1 MTRDGINRSFWQSD
15 ESPNFSSDSID
26 LTFDTI
32 IVGAG
37 ITGVT
42 LAKELQHRGIKCLL
56 LDKENPGFGT
66 TGGTTAHINNFYD
79 ASYNEIIANF
89 GAPAAQQL
97 LLSTFDTVDY
107 IKNNI
112 IRNRISC
119 DFSVCDFFLF
129 SAEEGQNEQ
138 LDQIYKAHQQLG
150 LKTSQVNSIPFSVP
164 FKKAICIEG
173 QAQFHPI
180 KYIEGLLSA
189 YIDEGGAI
197 LTNQIIEEYD
207 NGDNSITI
215 KTSDKRIFTA
225 KNIVWATHIPPGRNR
240 FNLLLAPYRSYVVVL
255 KLPKGSPAFG
265 QAADLYDPYHYFRYH
280 HAEDGQYLIVGGFDH
295 KTGDERDTERR
306 FDDLKQWADEHFDYD
321 ELVAQWSSQ
330 YYVSA
335 DGLPYIGRMPDERN
349 VYIATGYGG
358 NGMTF
363 GSMASLIIPDLI
375 ENKETPLSKL
385 LSPARVKPIASA
397 KSVVSEGLNVVKHF
411 VMDKLSPD
419 TVKELDGIPKDGG
432 KVVRFGGQTLAVSRD
447 NEGTLSCLN
456 SVCPHMGCTVS
467 WNPSEHTW
475 DCPCHGSRF
484 DVNGNMLN
492 GPATKGLSQVD
503 LHF

>member
-1 MTRDGINRSFWQSD
+1 MTRDGINRSFWQSA
-15 ESPNFSSDSID
+15 ESPNLSSDFID
-26 LTFDTI
+26 LAFDTI

-42 LAKELQHRGIKCLL
+42 LAKELQDRGIKCLL

-79 ASYNEIIANF
+79 ASYNEIIDNF
-89 GAPAAQQL
+89 GETAAQQL

-107 IKNNI
+107 IRNNI
-112 IRNRISC
+112 IRNRIGC

-129 SAEEGQNEQ
+129 SAEKEQNEQ
-138 LDQIYKAHQQLG
+138 LDQIYAAHQQIG
-150 LKTSQVNSIPFSVP
+150 LKTSRVNSIPFNVP
-164 FKKAICIEG
+164 FKKAIRIEG

-180 KYIEGLLSA
+180 KYIDGLLSA
-189 YIDEGGAI
+189 YINGGGAL
-197 LTNQIIEEYD
+197 LTNQIIEDYD
-207 NGDNSITI
+207 NDENKISI
-215 KTSDKRIFTA
+215 KTKDKRIFIA
-225 KNIVWATHIPPGRNR
+225 KNLVWATHTPPGKNR
-240 FNLLLAPYRSYVVVL
+240 FNFLLSPYRSYVLVL
-255 KLPKGSPAFG
+255 KLSEGSSEAG

-295 KTGDERDTERR
+295 KTGDEKDTERH

-397 KSVVSEGLNVVKHF
+397 KSVVSEGGNVVKHF
-411 VMDKLSPD
+411 IMDKLS
-419 TVKELDGIPKDGG
+419 TETIKELDDISKDEG
-432 KVVRFGGQTLAVSRD
+432 KVVRFEDKTLAAYRD
-447 NEGTLSCLN
+447 REGTLFCLN
-456 SVCPHMGCTVS
+456 SVCPHMGCTVA
-467 WNPSEHTW
+467 WNPSELTW

-492 GPATKGLSQVD
+492 GPATKGLSKID
-503 LHF
+503 LDI